1 METPEDA
8 KAAGERLR
16 EILLHVAMAYEDA
29 ASMLDAGSARERL
42 AAHVEQTIEFVR
54 EKILPTYSG
63 KKLLLYD
70 EGRAVRSF
78 DFEWTRL
85 WEKAITLY
93 LRSAGRLSGPDVETY
108 LSDPAHASI
117 LKELQND
124 LRAQIET
131 FTVPLLEDF
140 ETPGDD
146 FLLYTYTRMVATDEK
161 TTIDDIAGAGLTPP
175 ERIEAFFGM
184 FGLLIEATR
193 AKQQGAMDLA
203 YSFLLDASHMIGMHE
218 SARYVMKFSPEVA
231 KKRRAQLNSEKS
243 REQVKKA
250 KLRVCELFNEL
261 RPTSADG
268 KPQRWKKA
276 NDAAHAVWGALEK
289 EAYADGGR
297 APDISDRTVLSLC
310 QKLHKRDKNG
320 GVFHI
325 RVEVVERLPDGT
337 EGKVVSD

>member
-8 KAAGERLR
+8 KAAGEKLR
-16 EILLHVAMAYEDA
+16 EILLHVAMTYEDA
-29 ASMLDAGSARERL
+29 TSMLNAVPAQERL
-42 AAHVEQTIEFVR
+42 AAHVEQTIALVH
-54 EKILPTYSG
+54 EKMLPTYSG

-93 LRSAGRLSGPDVETY
+93 LRSVGRLSGPDVETY
-108 LSDPAHASI
+108 LADPAHASI
-117 LKELQND
+117 LNELQNA

-131 FTVPLLEDF
+131 FTVPLLEDI

-146 FLLYTYTRMVATDEK
+146 FLLYTYTRMVAPDEK

-184 FGLLIEATR
+184 FGLLIEAKR
-193 AKQQGAMDLA
+193 AKQQDAMDRA
-203 YSFLLDASHMIGMHE
+203 YSFLLDANHLIGMHE

-243 REQVKKA
+243 RKQVKKA
-250 KLRVCELFNEL
+250 KLRVWELFNEL
-261 RPTSADG
+261 RPTSQDG

-276 NDAAHAVWGALEK
+276 NHAFQAVWGVLEK
-289 EAYADGGR
+289 EAYSDGGR
-297 APDISDRTVLSLC
+297 TPDISDRTVLSLC
-310 QKLHKRDKNG
+310 RKLHKLDKNG
-320 GVFHI
+320 GVFDI
-325 RVEVVERLPDGT
+325 RVEVIERLLDGT
-337 EGKVVSD
+337 DEKISSD